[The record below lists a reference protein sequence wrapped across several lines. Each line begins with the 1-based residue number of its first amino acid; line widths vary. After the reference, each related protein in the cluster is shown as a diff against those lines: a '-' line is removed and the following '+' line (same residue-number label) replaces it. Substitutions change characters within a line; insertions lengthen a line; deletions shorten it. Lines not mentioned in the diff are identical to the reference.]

1 MSNTGKFKDRTPF
14 LRVAGITSSVYG
26 ASADQS
32 LRQDLYYQVI
42 FIKITFYKKI
52 IENYIH

>member
-1 MSNTGKFKDRTPF
+1 MSNTGKFIDRTPF

-32 LRQDLYYQVI
+32 LRQDLYYQVNT
-42 FIKITFYKKI
+42 FPKNQIK
-52 IENYIH
+52 